1 VLLDGI
7 SGFISLE
14 REGYFSLQTLSQILT
29 DLLGFSRG
37 GDACFEQVPDLLL
50 DALVQVVLEAVNCSL
65 FQLDLLGEQC
75 AAARARIVILFERLL
90 GLDDAQN
97 DLQLTLI
104 CFYANL
110 LQLLY

>member
-1 VLLDGI
+1 
-7 SGFISLE
+7 
-14 REGYFSLQTLSQILT
+14 
-29 DLLGFSRG
+29 
-37 GDACFEQVPDLLL
+37 
-50 DALVQVVLEAVNCSL
+50 
-65 FQLDLLGEQC
+65 
-75 AAARARIVILFERLL
+75 L